1 MLPHTFQNPEADF
14 PLSQFMHPMCD
25 FNHAP
30 VCRWAALHPLAL
42 ACTLQP
48 APSIHGHQQPAPGH
62 QYPVPHRRPGTPP
75 AWHAPCA
82 QHPATSGRPPAS
94 STQPGPPKYSASLA
108 CILRPTPVRPGTYLA
123 THIQHL
129 ALSFQYFVVCLAP
142 ILHLAPVPH
151 QPTPLFQRQKLAT
164 GRASFH
170 HIQSVYPIIH
180 QHIARA
186 ASSRVTCL
194 FR

>member
-94 STQPGPPKYSASLA
+94 STQPGTREFSS
-108 CILRPTPVRPGTYLA
+108 
-123 THIQHL
+123 
-129 ALSFQYFVVCLAP
+129 
-142 ILHLAPVPH
+142 
-151 QPTPLFQRQKLAT
+151 
-164 GRASFH
+164 
-170 HIQSVYPIIH
+170 YPIRISNYPSAYSPSGFFSGH
-180 QHIARA
+180 MPFPVKFRLF
-186 ASSRVTCL
+186 SSL
-194 FR
+194 LSSIFGSLLIF